1 MHLYLSKWIWLK
13 IIQRICDQIVLCTG
27 ICPCVQA
34 EQLKHEDC
42 TSCKMRKKLKTFFPI
57 VFFSPLCVYGFLEN
71 NTCTS
76 QITKTS
82 GVFLKFL
89 IGPDWS

>member
-1 MHLYLSKWIWLK
+1 MRTVLIKWEK
-13 IIQRICDQIVLCTG
+13 IKNIFSH
-27 ICPCVQA
+27 CV
-34 EQLKHEDC
+34 
-42 TSCKMRKKLKTFFPI
+42 FFPI
-57 VFFSPLCVYGFLEN
+57 CVYGFLEN

-89 IGPDWS
+89 IGPDWSWCHNGTNNNEETIHTFSRIQLN